1 MPDDKLPSMDDF
13 TDPSELPS
21 VEDFLTEEEEVK
33 EELPSVEDF
42 IENPDESDEI
52 ELEKSNLPSIEE
64 KVVDESL
71 PTIDEYI
78 DEIEEE
84 IEEEI
89 ETTGG
94 ISVQEYSPDMQ
105 FRDYEFIDII
115 KRPEWKELVGLVN
128 EVRDNIPDIPEI
140 KYYDDDLEKISETIE
155 ELRSEIP
162 IVPEVK
168 YYDEDIEDVRQTI
181 SDLPEVKYYD
191 KEVAQ
196 LDERIDNLPV
206 VKYYDDDLNSIKDK
220 FNYEIQQVAESL
232 EVKDFENRVEIDTV
246 KNNLKEVSDSISEE
260 LKKSSKKLDEYRL
273 HFKDDDRKLKKQI
286 LGQYNLLKENIE
298 KKVKEFNNKNV
309 ESQNVITTSLKEY
322 FDELQEKITNLPEVK
337 YYDKDI
343 KEVRKDL
350 SKLKTKFTDTG
361 LDISEL
367 RNIVEELKEAQK
379 QNLQENLLSE
389 PPETDNED
397 PLTPL
402 DQNFVTLDQLQEHY
416 RLFVN
421 RVQQQLASFGGGGET
436 KLQYLDDITG
446 IATNLSAYDEM
457 YLKVDTSQPA
467 GKNFIF
473 ASAGAGGTWASGA
486 VGVWTGRN
494 VGIATTARSDYAL
507 YVDGDAAITG
517 DLNVTGDLIYD
528 EVTGRNLNIT
538 GVATFAGNVSIGGT
552 LTYED
557 VTNID
562 SVGLVTA
569 RKGVRI
575 TEGGLIVT
583 AGVTTVGS
591 AITMGGG
598 TVTATTFVGSG
609 SGLTGVASTDYI
621 ITGTAATFNNQVKV
635 LNLNVT
641 GVTTATTFY
650 GDGSGLTG
658 VASTDNIITGTAA
671 TFNNQVNILNV
682 SVSGAST
689 VTGDLTVGGDLNV
702 TGDIE
707 YDEVTGRN
715 WNITGIGTITRL
727 NSTNI
732 VGTISTITRL
742 DATNL
747 NVTGV
752 STFSNTGVGTV
763 HIGVGTTALLVDGDA
778 RVTGILTVGSSSIT
792 LDGTSN
798 QIQIG
803 GEENVTITASKVT
816 IGTGVTIDSTASGI
830 NSAPNVLYVAKD
842 GEDTNN
848 GTSIDNAFLTISAA
862 VGAAS
867 SGTTVKVLSGKYT
880 ESNPISVPA
889 FVSVVGDDQRA
900 VEVKPSTTNK
910 DIFHVRKGVKLANM
924 TFKDHV
930 APAAAVSFPTDEIA
944 ENVGGG
950 KWKGPYIQNC
960 TSDTTTG
967 TGIYIDGD
975 QARLLKA
982 MNVDAFTQYNQG
994 GIGVAVTNGGFA
1006 QLVSLFTIC
1015 CNEAVKVDKGGQ
1027 ADIANSNC
1035 SFGTYGLVARGV
1047 SDLQY
1052 TGIVTSSAAIAQA
1065 EAIVNV
1071 DTTEYTM
1078 NNFVYDNNS
1087 GIATITTTAAHNF
1100 QVGMG
1105 VTLAGIGLTCEY
1117 GSKTYPY
1124 RRPHIF
1130 TVDSIPSTTSFVVNV
1145 GISTVEHYYAGAGAT
1160 AGTAKIDIDRPYDGQ
1175 MVYFDTL
1182 YQEVSTIA
1190 VSAGGTGYT
1199 STPTVTIADP
1209 GGPSGETAS
1218 AYATVEDEAIKSITI
1233 ISSGSQYTGTPSVT
1247 VGAPNVGSN
1256 RATATASMDPL
1267 YYTINSSTP
1276 VSSGISTLTLAT
1288 NLLNTVGVGST
1299 AYFSQGS
1306 RIIASSH
1313 TFEYVGAG
1321 NLITEATPKRG
1332 GVLDQENEVLTEDG
1346 GKVLYTSTDQA
1357 GNFRIGDDLKIN
1369 QETGTIS
1376 GRAFSKSLFSEMT
1389 PFILALS

>member
-1 MPDDKLPSMDDF
+1 EVEHKKSD
-13 TDPSELPS
+13 LPS
-21 VEDFLTEEEEVK
+21 VEDKIVDENLPTIEDYIEEEE
-33 EELPSVEDF
+33 
-42 IENPDESDEI
+42 
-52 ELEKSNLPSIEE
+52 
-64 KVVDESL
+64 KV
-71 PTIDEYI
+71 
-78 DEIEEE
+78 
-84 IEEEI
+84 EEEI

-115 KRPEWKELVGLVN
+115 KRPEWNELVGLVN

-162 IVPEVK
+162 VVPEVK
-168 YYDEDIEDVRQTI
+168 YYDEEIDQVKQTI

-191 KEVAQ
+191 QEVS
-196 LDERIDNLPV
+196 NLEESFSELKDFVSSIPN
-206 VKYYDDDLNSIKDK
+206 YDDELNSLRDK
-220 FNYEIQQVAESL
+220 FNYDIQNVSESI
-232 EVKDFENRVEIDTV
+232 EVKDFEKKVDID
-246 KNNLKEVSDSISEE
+246 NLKTDLKETSEKIYEE
-260 LKKSSKKLDEYRL
+260 LKKSSDQIHEYRL
-273 HFKDDDRKLKKQI
+273 HLKDDDRKLKKQI

-298 KKVKEFNNKNV
+298 KKIKEFNTKNI
-309 ESQNVITTSLKEY
+309 ESQNVITGSLKEY
-322 FDELQEKITNLPEVK
+322 FDELQEKISSIPEVR
-337 YYDKDI
+337 YYDEQIEELNDKFDIGI
-343 KEVRKDL
+343 KEIR
-350 SKLKTKFTDTG
+350 
-361 LDISEL
+361 E
-367 RNIVEELKEAQK
+367 IVDQIKETQK
-379 QNLQENLLSE
+379 QDLQENLLTE

-402 DQNFVTLDQLQEHY
+402 DQKFVTYEKLQENY
-416 RLFVN
+416 QLFVN

-436 KLQYLDDITG
+436 KLQYLDDIVG
-446 IATNLSAYDEM
+446 IATNLSSYDGL
-457 YLKVDTSQPA
+457 YLQVDTSQPK
-467 GKNFIF
+467 GKNFKF
-473 ASAGAGGTWASGA
+473 TSAGAGGTWASSS

-494 VGIATTARSDYAL
+494 VGIATTARSSVAL
-507 YVDGDAAITG
+507 YVDGDTTITG
-517 DLNVTGDLIYD
+517 DLNVTGDMSYD

-538 GVATFAGNVSIGGT
+538 GVATFGGNVSIAGT

-575 TEGGLIVT
+575 TEGGLVVT
-583 AGVTTVGS
+583 AGVATVGT

-598 TVTATTFVGSG
+598 TVTATNFVGSG

-621 ITGTAATFNNQVKV
+621 ITGTAATFNSQVKIV
-635 LNLNVT
+635 NLNVT

-715 WNITGIGTITRL
+715 WNITGVGTITRL

-747 NVTGV
+747 NVSGV

-778 RVTGILTVGSSSIT
+778 RVTGILTVGRSSIT
-792 LDGTSN
+792 IDGENN
-798 QIQIG
+798 QINVGLVTVTNSTIVIG
-803 GEENVTITASKVT
+803 ENVS
-816 IGTGVTIDSTASGI
+816 IDSSASGI

-842 GEDTNN
+842 GLDTNN

-889 FVSVVGDDQRA
+889 FVSIVGDDQRA
-900 VEVKPSTTNK
+900 VEVKPSTTNQ

-930 APAAAVSFPTDEIA
+930 APAAAVAFPTDEIA

-960 TSDTTTG
+960 SSDTTTG
-967 TGIYIDGD
+967 TGVYIDGD

-1052 TGIVTSSAAIAQA
+1052 TGVVTSTAAISQA
-1065 EAIVNV
+1065 EAVVNV

-1078 NNFVYDNNS
+1078 NNFVYDHQV

-1105 VTLAGIGLTCEY
+1105 VTLAGIGLTCEF
-1117 GSKTYPY
+1117 GSKVYPHKKPY
-1124 RRPHIF
+1124 IF

-1145 GISTVEHYYAGAGAT
+1145 GISTVAHYYAGTGST
-1160 AGTAKIDIDRPYDGQ
+1160 AGTAKIDVDRPYDGQ
-1175 MVYFDTL
+1175 LVYFDKL
-1182 YQEVSTIA
+1182 YKQVSKIT
-1190 VSAGGTGYT
+1190 VTNGGSGYT
-1199 STPTVTIADP
+1199 STPTVTIDDP

-1218 AYATVEDEAIKSITI
+1218 AYATLEDEAIKSITI
-1233 ISSGSQYTGTPSVT
+1233 ISSGSQYEST
-1247 VGAPNVGSN
+1247 PNVTISGGGGSN
-1256 RATATASMDPL
+1256 GAATASMDPL

-1288 NLLNTVGVGST
+1288 NLLNAVGVGST

-1306 RIIASSH
+1306 RIVASSH
-1313 TFEYVGAG
+1313 TFEYVGSG
-1321 NLITEATPKRG
+1321 NDIVSATPKRG
-1332 GVLDQENEVLTEDG
+1332 GVTDQENEVLTEDG

>member
-1 MPDDKLPSMDDF
+1 MPDDKLPSMGDF
-13 TDPSELPS
+13 TEDPSELPS
-21 VEDFLTEEEEVK
+21 VEDFIKEEKIEENLPSVDEYIVDIEEEVEHK
-33 EELPSVEDF
+33 ESDLPSVEDK
-42 IENPDESDEI
+42 I
-52 ELEKSNLPSIEE
+52 
-64 KVVDESL
+64 VDENL
-71 PTIDEYI
+71 PTIEDY
-78 DEIEEE
+78 IEEE
-84 IEEEI
+84 EVVEEDI

-94 ISVQEYSPDMQ
+94 ISVQEYSPEMQ

-128 EVRDNIPDIPEI
+128 EVKDNIPDIPEI

-155 ELRSEIP
+155 ELRSQIP
-162 IVPEVK
+162 VVPEVK
-168 YYDEDIEDVRQTI
+168 YYDEDIDQVKQTI

-191 KEVAQ
+191 QEVNNLEGRFSELKEFVSN
-196 LDERIDNLPV
+196 IPN
-206 VKYYDDDLNSIKDK
+206 YDDELNSLRDK
-220 FNYEIQQVAESL
+220 FNYDIQEVSENI
-232 EVKDFENRVEIDTV
+232 EVKDFERKVEIDNV
-246 KNNLKEVSDSISEE
+246 NSNLKETSEKIYEE
-260 LKKSSKKLDEYRL
+260 LKKSSDQIHEYKLHL
-273 HFKDDDRKLKKQI
+273 KDDDRKLKKQI

-298 KKVKEFNNKNV
+298 KKVKEFNTKNI
-309 ESQNVITTSLKEY
+309 ESQNVISGSLKEY
-322 FDELQEKITNLPEVK
+322 FDELQEKISAIPEVK
-337 YYDKDI
+337 YYDEEIGKLNDKFEIDI
-343 KEVRKDL
+343 KE
-350 SKLKTKFTDTG
+350 
-361 LDISEL
+361 L
-367 RNIVEELKEAQK
+367 REIVDQIKETQK
-379 QNLQENLLSE
+379 QDLQENLLTE
-389 PPETDNED
+389 PPSTDNED

-402 DQNFVTLDQLQEHY
+402 DQKFVTYEKLQENY
-416 RLFVN
+416 QLFVN

-436 KLQYLDDITG
+436 KLQYLDDIVG
-446 IATNLSAYDEM
+446 IATNLSAYNEM
-457 YLKVDTSQPA
+457 YLKVDTSQPK
-467 GKNFIF
+467 GKNFVF
-473 ASAGAGGTWASGA
+473 ETVAAGAGGTWGSNA

-494 VGIATTARSDYAL
+494 VGIATTARSSVAL
-507 YVDGDAAITG
+507 YVDGDTTITG
-517 DLNVTGDLIYD
+517 DLNVTGDMSYD

-538 GVATFAGNVSIGGT
+538 GVATFGGNVSVAGT

-575 TEGGLIVT
+575 TEGGLVVT
-583 AGVTTVGS
+583 AGVATVGT

-598 TVTATTFVGSG
+598 TVTATEFVGSG

-621 ITGTAATFNNQVKV
+621 ITGTAATFNSQVKIV
-635 LNLNVT
+635 NLNVT

-702 TGDIE
+702 SGDIE

-715 WNITGIGTITRL
+715 WNITGVGTITRL

-747 NVTGV
+747 NVSGV

-778 RVTGILTVGSSSIT
+778 RVTGILTVGRSSIT
-792 LDGTSN
+792 IDGENN
-798 QIQIG
+798 QINVGLVTVTNSTIVIG
-803 GEENVTITASKVT
+803 ENVTI
-816 IGTGVTIDSTASGI
+816 DSSASGI

-842 GEDTNN
+842 GLDTNN
-848 GTSIDNAFLTISAA
+848 GTSIDNAFLTIKAA

-889 FVSVVGDDQRA
+889 FVSIVGDDQRA
-900 VEVKPSTTNK
+900 VEVKPSTTNQ
-910 DIFHVRKGVKLANM
+910 DIFHVRKGDKLANM
-924 TFKDHV
+924 TFKGHV
-930 APAAAVSFPTDEIA
+930 APAAAVAFPTDEIA

-950 KWKGPYIQNC
+950 KWKGPYVQNC

-982 MNVDAFTQYNQG
+982 MNVDSFTQYNQG

-1035 SFGTYGLVARGV
+1035 SFGTYGLVAKGV

-1052 TGIVTSSAAIAQA
+1052 TGIVTSSAAISQA

-1078 NNFVYDNNS
+1078 NNFVYDYTS
-1087 GIATITTTAAHNF
+1087 GIATVTTTAAHNF

-1105 VTLAGIGLTCEY
+1105 VTLAGIGLTCDY

-1124 RRPHIF
+1124 KKPSIF

-1145 GISTVEHYYAGAGAT
+1145 GISTLAHHYVGTGSS
-1160 AGTAKIDIDRPYDGQ
+1160 AGTAKIDVDRPYDGQ
-1175 MVYFDTL
+1175 TVYFDKL
-1182 YQEVSTIA
+1182 YKQVNKITVSN
-1190 VSAGGTGYT
+1190 GGSGYT
-1199 STPTVTIADP
+1199 STPIVTIDDP
-1209 GGPSGETAS
+1209 DGPSGETAS
-1218 AYATVEDEAIKSITI
+1218 AYATLEDEAIKSITI
-1233 ISSGSQYTGTPSVT
+1233 ISSGSQYEGTPDVT
-1247 VGAPNVGSN
+1247 ISGGGGSN
-1256 RATATASMDPL
+1256 GAATASMDPL
-1267 YYTINSSTP
+1267 YYTINSSTA
-1276 VSSGISTLTLAT
+1276 VSSGITTLTLAT

-1306 RIIASSH
+1306 KIVASSH
-1313 TFEYVGAG
+1313 TFEYVGSG
-1321 NLITEATPKRG
+1321 NDIVSATPKRG
-1332 GVLDQENEVLTEDG
+1332 GVLDQENEVITEDG